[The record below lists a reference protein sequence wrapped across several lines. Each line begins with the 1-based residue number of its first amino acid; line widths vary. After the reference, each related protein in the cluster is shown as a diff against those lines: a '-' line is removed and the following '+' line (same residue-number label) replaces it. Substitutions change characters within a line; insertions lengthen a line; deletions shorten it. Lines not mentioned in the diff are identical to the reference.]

1 MMKEEN
7 DITSGGGG
15 GGSDVENSI
24 PVKQGVIADDDNNP
38 YKTKQSNKKPKVIA
52 LSLFLLCAVILS
64 IALGTTLNN
73 SSTSS
78 ANEVEGTNNGGDTL
92 GEDEPIVD
100 VIPTST
106 DENNNEDTTP
116 TIPTIYKAQYLDNNG
131 PIISKVRIIDSS
143 VANGYDSC
151 IDLRD
156 DIENAL
162 KHYANNLIV
171 RESKNDYYEK
181 CDPNNPN
188 WGNSYW
194 WGTEDGVM
202 AVAFDGAA
210 PVPEMAMA
218 EESTADKAPVSA
230 GDSAALSGE
239 GGIKEDSYETN
250 NQV

>member
-15 GGSDVENSI
+15 DVENSI
-24 PVKQGVIADDDNNP
+24 PVEQGVTADDNNNNP
-38 YKTKQSNKKPKVIA
+38 YETKQSNKKPKVIA
-52 LSLFLLCAVILS
+52 LSLFLLCAVILV
-64 IALGTTLNN
+64 IALGTTLGNN
-73 SSTSS
+73 NSTSS
-78 ANEVEGTNNGGDTL
+78 TNEVEGTNNGGDTL
-92 GEDEPIVD
+92 GEDDEPIVD

-106 DENNNEDTTP
+106 DESNNEDTT
-116 TIPTIYKAQYLDNNG
+116 PTIYKAQYLDNNG

-171 RESKNDYYEK
+171 RESKNNYYEK
-181 CDPNNPN
+181 CDPNDPN

-194 WGTEDGVM
+194 WGMEDGM

-210 PVPEMAMA
+210 PAPEMAMA
-218 EESTADKAPVSA
+218 EESTADKAPDSA

-250 NQV
+250 NQVR

>member
-1 MMKEEN
+1 MKEEN

-15 GGSDVENSI
+15 DVENSI
-24 PVKQGVIADDDNNP
+24 PVEQGVTADDNNNNP
-38 YKTKQSNKKPKVIA
+38 YETKQSNKKPKVIA

-64 IALGTTLNN
+64 IALGTTLGNN
-73 SSTSS
+73 NSTSS
-78 ANEVEGTNNGGDTL
+78 TNEVEGTNNGGDTL
-92 GEDEPIVD
+92 GEDDEPIVD

-106 DENNNEDTTP
+106 DENNNEDTT
-116 TIPTIYKAQYLDNNG
+116 PTIYKAQYLDNNG

-171 RESKNDYYEK
+171 RESKNNYYEK
-181 CDPNNPN
+181 CDPNDPN

-194 WGTEDGVM
+194 WGMEDGM

-218 EESTADKAPVSA
+218 EESTADKAPDSA

-250 NQV
+250 NQVR